1 MATFWEEWDWQPQ
14 EPFLYG
20 AVTTASYPTLT
31 PTGRSYSMGRF
42 AVSREVGFGG
52 GQVKFLHS
60 SRVSNLT
67 MELSYENLTQAE
79 MASIRDHYRGQQ
91 GSFVSFLLPAEIWA
105 GQSSVSNIV
114 PAGMR
119 WRYQE
124 PPEEAQKSGGY
135 VDTTVSLV
143 TDGTWL
149 PSIEPLPGFELGVN
163 VIWIAGA
170 ATQTGEI
177 DLVVNV
183 VWAAGAATGTA
194 ADDDGFAAS
203 LFWNEDQ
210 YTTWR

>member
-1 MATFWEEWDWQPQ
+1 
-14 EPFLYG
+14 
-20 AVTTASYPTLT
+20 
-31 PTGRSYSMGRF
+31 
-42 AVSREVGFGG
+42 
-52 GQVKFLHS
+52 
-60 SRVSNLT
+60 
-67 MELSYENLTQAE
+67 
-79 MASIRDHYRGQQ
+79 
-91 GSFVSFLLPAEIWA
+91 
-105 GQSSVSNIV
+105 
-114 PAGMR
+114 MR

-183 VWAAGAATGTA
+183 VWAAGAATGGT
-194 ADDDGFAAS
+194 DDDGFAAS